1 MYHLWPWQHVQFLN
15 HDSRILTSLRS
26 YQEPRYSSVTHTCSG
41 PSTTDHF
48 KDNVKQWGKEMEL
61 GLNWSETLLPY
72 CKIAARAIMK
82 TQRAK
87 TCEAPSMVPTCN
99 SCSRKV
105 LSHLFPFP
113 PFLPSAQRQEWWSS
127 GHIVCNSYYIH
138 LLKIQLIYFGCH
150 QSKGLPS
157 KCLFMQTKWSTLLIH
172 QLVVFYCFGLV
183 SAFWEFLLQLAE
195 CQWINK

>member
-1 MYHLWPWQHVQFLN
+1 MWSSGGKRCNRV
-15 HDSRILTSLRS
+15 LTDLKLCF
-26 YQEPRYSSVTHTCSG
+26 PI
-41 PSTTDHF
+41 
-48 KDNVKQWGKEMEL
+48 
-61 GLNWSETLLPY
+61 
-72 CKIAARAIMK
+72 CKIAVRAIMK
-82 TQRAK
+82 TQRVK

-105 LSHLFPFP
+105 LSHLFPCP

-127 GHIVCNSYYIH
+127 GHIVCNSYYIQ
-138 LLKIQLIYFGCH
+138 LFKIQLIYFGCH

-172 QLVVFYCFGLV
+172 QLVVFYYFGLV